1 MFGGAYQP
9 AGTPLDATHDM
20 VDALDAWV
28 DQGIPPTKI
37 IATKFN
43 NDTPSQGAAFS
54 RPLCP
59 YPQMAVYN
67 GSGDQTDA
75 ASFSCQADEPDANGP
90 PLLQL
95 NSYPNGSP

>member
-1 MFGGAYQP
+1 
-9 AGTPLDATHDM
+9 M

-28 DQGIPPTKI
+28 DQGIPPTRI
-37 IATKFN
+37 IATKYN
-43 NDTPSQGAAFS
+43 GDTPSQGVAFT

-59 YPQMAVYN
+59 YPGTAAYK
-67 GSGDQTDA
+67 GSGDQTNA
-75 ASFSCQADEPDANGP
+75 ASYACVADEPDNNGP